1 MRKIISGIIGF
12 YRYVISPILG
22 PRCRYTPTCSEYSQ
36 TAVMRFGV
44 IKGGWISIKRIL
56 SCHPWGNSGYDP
68 VPEKDAGLDNNAEK
82 KHNCHSKD

>member
-1 MRKIISGIIGF
+1 MRKIISAIIGF

-36 TAVMRFGV
+36 EAVMRFGV
-44 IKGGWISIKRIL
+44 IKGGWLSIKRIL

-68 VPEKDAGLDNNAEK
+68 VPEKNDDSK
-82 KHNCHSKD
+82 KESDK